1 MWENAAF
8 IMRFFIITCIVF
20 CVSANLY
27 AGEKESLRAAILIS
41 KDIKPYLEASE
52 GIQKVFDKE
61 SAIETEIFSLEKNKD
76 HGALKDKIGKKEIS
90 IAIAIGPEALAL
102 TESLFSQ
109 QAKIPVIYAMVL
121 NPEAILK
128 RAESFCGIPFNIP
141 IHAQIRQIS
150 RALPG
155 VKRLGLL
162 YDPKNNEPFFKQAF
176 EISQRY
182 NIELIALK
190 ADSPKDISSILKDSR
205 NTAEALWLIP
215 DRSIISES
223 VIQYIIK
230 EALFKK
236 IPVIGYNRFFYESG
250 AALSFVFDYEEIGA
264 QTAKFALD
272 IMVQKTCADIAP
284 IFHVWLNSRMMGK
297 LGIPLIHKENFP
309 IEIKP

>member
-8 IMRFFIITCIVF
+8 TLRCFLLTSLILLVF
-20 CVSANLY
+20 TDLY

-41 KDIKPYLEASE
+41 KNIKPYLEAVE
-52 GIQKVFDKE
+52 GIHKVFDKE
-61 SAIETEIFSLEKNKD
+61 SAIETEMFSLEKNKD
-76 HGALKDKIGKKEIS
+76 HEAFKDKIAKKEIA
-90 IAIAIGPEALAL
+90 IAIAIGPEALTL
-102 TESLFSQ
+102 TQSIFQE
-109 QAKIPVIYAMVL
+109 AKIPVIYAMVL
-121 NPEAILK
+121 NPETILRYPK
-128 RAESFCGIPFNIP
+128 SFCGIPFNIP
-141 IHAQIRQIS
+141 INAQIRHIA

-182 NIELIALK
+182 NIDLIPLK
-190 ADSPKDISSILKDSR
+190 ADSPKDISSILKDNS
-205 NTAEALWLIP
+205 AEALWLIP
-215 DRSIISES
+215 DRTIISES

-236 IPVIGYNRFFYESG
+236 LPVIGYNRFFYESG
-250 AALSFVFDYEEIGA
+250 AALSFVFDYEEIGE

-272 IMVQKTCADIAP
+272 VLVQKTCADIAP
-284 IFHVWLNSRMMGK
+284 IFHIWLNSRIMGK
-297 LGIPLIHKENFP
+297 MGIPLINKEIFP